1 MPTSHRTRQ
10 SLIGLLRVSTGGS
23 RKQARNS
30 QRNEEY
36 AQECLAALRTS
47 PSPPQDGPVP
57 PSVQVSEL
65 TRRFGDIKA
74 VDGIS
79 FEVGEAEIFGFLGPN
94 GAGKT
99 TTISMLCTLLRPT
112 SGRATIGGY
121 DIANDPAGVRREIGI
136 VFQDSTVDERLT
148 ARENLVFHGDLF
160 GMART
165 DVRPRS
171 EQLLERVGLLDRADD
186 TVITFSGGMR
196 RRLEVARGLMHWPSV
211 LFLDEP
217 TVGLDPQTRRS
228 IWAYARSLRDTE
240 GVTIF
245 LTTHYMDEAEACD
258 RVAIMDYGKIIALD
272 TPDRLKARL
281 GGDVVSI
288 AGPDNEGLA
297 REVRESFEVE
307 PRIENEAVEF
317 NVEQGGEFLPI
328 LLNRLQG
335 EVLSVGIRAPTLEDV
350 FVSMTGHQI
359 REAQASEEDKLRSMR
374 RLGRM
379 R

>member
-1 MPTSHRTRQ
+1 M
-10 SLIGLLRVSTGGS
+10 TGG
-23 RKQARNS
+23 
-30 QRNEEY
+30 
-36 AQECLAALRTS
+36 ALRTAGVA
-47 PSPPQDGPVP
+47 PQDGTVP

-65 TRRFGDIKA
+65 TRRFGEVTA
-74 VDGIS
+74 VDGVS

-112 SGRATIGGY
+112 AGGARIGGH
-121 DIANDPAGVRREIGI
+121 DIVDDPAGVRREIGI

-148 ARENLVFHGDLF
+148 ARENLVFHGELF
-160 GMART
+160 GMAKA
-165 DVRPRS
+165 DIAPRA
-171 EQLLERVGLLDRADD
+171 EQLLERVGLLDRANDA
-186 TVITFSGGMR
+186 VITFSGGMR

-258 RVAIMDYGKIIALD
+258 RVAIMDDGKIIALD

-281 GGDVVSI
+281 GGDVVSLS
-288 AGPDNEGLA
+288 GPDNEALA

-307 PRIENEAVEF
+307 TRFEDDAVEF
-317 NVEQGGEFLPI
+317 NVERGGDFIPV
-328 LLNRLQG
+328 LLSRLES
-335 EVLSVGIRAPTLEDV
+335 EVSSVGIRAPTLEDV

-359 REAQASEEDKLRSMR
+359 RESGFSEEDKLRAMQR
-374 RLGRM
+374 QGFRRM

>member
-1 MPTSHRTRQ
+1 MTPT
-10 SLIGLLRVSTGGS
+10 
-23 RKQARNS
+23 
-30 QRNEEY
+30 
-36 AQECLAALRTS
+36 ALRARGQA
-47 PSPPQDGPVP
+47 PQDGRVP
-57 PSVQVSEL
+57 PSVQVSGL
-65 TRRFGDIKA
+65 SRRFGEITA

-79 FEVGEAEIFGFLGPN
+79 FEVGESEIFGFLGPN

-112 SGRATIGGY
+112 AGRATIGGY
-121 DIANDPAGVRREIGI
+121 DIVDDPAGVRREIGI

-148 ARENLVFHGDLF
+148 ARENLVFHGELF
-160 GMART
+160 GMAKEEI
-165 DVRPRS
+165 RPRAYH
-171 EQLLERVGLLDRADD
+171 LLDRVGLLDRSNDA
-186 TVITFSGGMR
+186 VITYSGGMR

-288 AGPDNEGLA
+288 AGPDNEALA
-297 REVRESFEVE
+297 REVRESFEIE
-307 PRIENEAVEF
+307 PRFENDAVEF

-328 LLNRLQG
+328 LLNRIEG
-335 EVLSVGIRAPTLEDV
+335 EVRSVGIRAPTLEDV
-350 FVSMTGHQI
+350 FVTMTGHQI
-359 REAQASEEDKLRSMR
+359 REAEASEEDKMRSMR
-374 RLGRM
+374 QRGFGRM

>member
-1 MPTSHRTRQ
+1 MVR
-10 SLIGLLRVSTGGS
+10 
-23 RKQARNS
+23 
-30 QRNEEY
+30 
-36 AQECLAALRTS
+36 CLPLFRF
-47 PSPPQDGPVP
+47 PQL
-57 PSVQVSEL
+57 S
-65 TRRFGDIKA
+65 RRFGDITA

-99 TTISMLCTLLRPT
+99 TTISMLCTLLTPT
-112 SGRATIGGY
+112 AGRATIGGH
-121 DIANDPAGVRREIGI
+121 DIVDDPGGVRREIGI

-148 ARENLVFHGDLF
+148 ARENLVFHGELF
-160 GMART
+160 GMGKQ
-165 DVRPRS
+165 DIRPRA
-171 EQLLERVGLLDRADD
+171 EQLMERVGLLDRADD

-288 AGPDNEGLA
+288 AGPDNEALA

-307 PRIENEAVEF
+307 PRIENDAVEF

-328 LLNRLQG
+328 LLARIQG
-335 EVLSVGIRAPTLEDV
+335 EVRSVGIRAPTLEDV

-374 RLGRM
+374 RRGFGRM

>member
-1 MPTSHRTRQ
+1 
-10 SLIGLLRVSTGGS
+10 
-23 RKQARNS
+23 
-30 QRNEEY
+30 
-36 AQECLAALRTS
+36 
-47 PSPPQDGPVP
+47 
-57 PSVQVSEL
+57 
-65 TRRFGDIKA
+65 
-74 VDGIS
+74 
-79 FEVGEAEIFGFLGPN
+79 
-94 GAGKT
+94 
-99 TTISMLCTLLRPT
+99 
-112 SGRATIGGY
+112 
-121 DIANDPAGVRREIGI
+121 
-136 VFQDSTVDERLT
+136 
-148 ARENLVFHGDLF
+148 
-160 GMART
+160 
-165 DVRPRS
+165 
-171 EQLLERVGLLDRADD
+171 
-186 TVITFSGGMR
+186 MR

-288 AGPDNEGLA
+288 AGPHNEALA

-307 PRIENEAVEF
+307 PRIENDAVEF

-328 LLNRLQG
+328 LLARIQG
-335 EVLSVGIRAPTLEDV
+335 EVRSVGIRAPTLEDV

-374 RLGRM
+374 RRGFGRM

>member
-1 MPTSHRTRQ
+1 MT
-10 SLIGLLRVSTGGS
+10 
-23 RKQARNS
+23 A
-30 QRNEEY
+30 
-36 AQECLAALRTS
+36 AALRARGS
-47 PSPPQDGPVP
+47 DPQDGRVP
-57 PSVQVSEL
+57 PSVQVSQL
-65 TRRFGDIKA
+65 SRRFGEITA

-79 FEVGEAEIFGFLGPN
+79 FDVGEAEIFGFLGPN

-99 TTISMLCTLLRPT
+99 TTISMLCTLLTP
-112 SGRATIGGY
+112 SGGSATIGGH
-121 DIANDPAGVRREIGI
+121 DIARDPAAVRREIGI

-148 ARENLVFHGDLF
+148 ARENLVFHGELF
-160 GMART
+160 GMSRE
-165 DVRPRS
+165 DIRPRA
-171 EQLLERVGLLDRADD
+171 EQLMERVGLLDRADD

-228 IWAYARSLRDTE
+228 IWTYARSLRDTE

-272 TPDRLKARL
+272 TPERLKARL

-288 AGPDNEGLA
+288 AGPDNEALA
-297 REVRESFEVE
+297 REVRESFEID
-307 PRIENEAVEF
+307 PRFENDAVEF
-317 NVEQGGEFLPI
+317 NIERGGDFIPI
-328 LLNRLQG
+328 LLSRIEG
-335 EVLSVGIRAPTLEDV
+335 EVRSVGLRPPTLEDV

-359 REAQASEEDKLRSMR
+359 RQASFSEEDKMRSMQR
-374 RLGRM
+374 RGGRRM

>member
-1 MPTSHRTRQ
+1 M
-10 SLIGLLRVSTGGS
+10 
-23 RKQARNS
+23 
-30 QRNEEY
+30 
-36 AQECLAALRTS
+36 
-47 PSPPQDGPVP
+47 
-57 PSVQVSEL
+57 
-65 TRRFGDIKA
+65 TRRFGEITA
-74 VDGIS
+74 VDNVS
-79 FEVGEAEIFGFLGPN
+79 FEVGEGEVFGFLGPN

-112 SGRATIGGY
+112 SGSAAIGGH
-121 DIANDPAGVRREIGI
+121 DITNDPGGVRRKIGI

-160 GMART
+160 GMT
-165 DVRPRS
+165 KKYVRPRA
-171 EQLLERVGLLDRADD
+171 EQLLDRVGLLERAND

-228 IWAYARSLRDTE
+228 IWSYARSLRDTE

-272 TPDRLKARL
+272 TPDSLKAQL

-288 AGPDNEGLA
+288 AGPDNEILA
-297 REVRESFEVE
+297 REVREVFEIE
-307 PRIENEAVEF
+307 PRLENDAVEF
-317 NVEQGGEFLPI
+317 NIDQGGDFIPV
-328 LLNRLQG
+328 LLSRLKG
-335 EVLSVGIRAPTLEDV
+335 EVRSVGIRAPTLEDV

-359 REAQASEEDKLRSMR
+359 REAEASEEDRLRSMR

-379 R
+379 

>member
-1 MPTSHRTRQ
+1 MTP
-10 SLIGLLRVSTGGS
+10 
-23 RKQARNS
+23 
-30 QRNEEY
+30 
-36 AQECLAALRTS
+36 AALRARG
-47 PSPPQDGPVP
+47 PAPQDGRVP
-57 PSVQVSEL
+57 PSVQVSGL
-65 TRRFGDIKA
+65 TRRFGEITA
-74 VDGIS
+74 VDDIS
-79 FEVGEAEIFGFLGPN
+79 FDVGEAEIFGFLGPN

-112 SGRATIGGY
+112 GGRATIGGY
-121 DIANDPAGVRREIGI
+121 DIVDDPAGVRREIGI

-148 ARENLVFHGDLF
+148 ARENLVFHGELF
-160 GMART
+160 GMARE
-165 DVRPRS
+165 DIRPRAYH
-171 EQLLERVGLLDRADD
+171 LLDRVGLVERSNDP
-186 TVITFSGGMR
+186 VITFSGGMR

-258 RVAIMDYGKIIALD
+258 RVAIMDHGKIIALD

-307 PRIENEAVEF
+307 PRFENDAVEF

-328 LLNRLQG
+328 LLNRIEG
-335 EVLSVGIRAPTLEDV
+335 EVRSVGIRAPTLEDV
-350 FVSMTGHQI
+350 FVTMTGHQI
-359 REAQASEEDKLRSMR
+359 REAEASEEDKMRSMR
-374 RLGRM
+374 QRGFGRM

>member
-1 MPTSHRTRQ
+1 MS
-10 SLIGLLRVSTGGS
+10 
-23 RKQARNS
+23 A
-30 QRNEEY
+30 
-36 AQECLAALRTS
+36 AALRTRGDA
-47 PSPPQDGPVP
+47 PQDGPMP
-57 PSVQVSEL
+57 PSVQVSGL
-65 TRRFGDIKA
+65 SRLFGVITA

-112 SGRATIGGY
+112 GGRATIGGY
-121 DIANDPAGVRREIGI
+121 DIVDDPAGVRREIGI

-148 ARENLVFHGDLF
+148 ARENLVFHGELF
-160 GMART
+160 GMAKK
-165 DVRPRS
+165 DIRPRA
-171 EQLLERVGLLDRADD
+171 EQLMERVGLLDRADD
-186 TVITFSGGMR
+186 AVITFSGGMR

-288 AGPDNEGLA
+288 AGPDNEALA
-297 REVRESFEVE
+297 REVQESFEVE

-328 LLNRLQG
+328 LLSRLQG
-335 EVLSVGIRAPTLEDV
+335 EVRSVGIRAPTLEDV
-350 FVSMTGHQI
+350 FVTMTGHQI
-359 REAQASEEDKLRSMR
+359 REAEASEEDKLRSMR